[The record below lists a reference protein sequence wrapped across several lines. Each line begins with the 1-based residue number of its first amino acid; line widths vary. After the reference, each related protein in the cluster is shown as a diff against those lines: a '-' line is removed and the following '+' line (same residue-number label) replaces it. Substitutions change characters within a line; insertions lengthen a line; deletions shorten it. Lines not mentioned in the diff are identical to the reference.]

1 MTRTAILSAAF
12 AALLALGLS
21 ACASN
26 NSTTTQS
33 PATAKLTAAR
43 AKLTS
48 DLEACTAA
56 HGYDPTKATGIAE
69 NALAPGELEWRE
81 CAYTAART
89 YARANPA
96 MRLDYELLIT
106 DDRSM
111 TAAVQAGTLTRSER
125 RAKLEA
131 RLADIRAREQQ
142 QLQATEDAAEADHEQ
157 LTNTV
162 ETMRGFAL

>member
-1 MTRTAILSAAF
+1 MTRTAVLSAAF
-12 AALLALGLS
+12 AALFALGLS
-21 ACASN
+21 ACASTN
-26 NSTTTQS
+26 NPQS

-56 HGYDPTKATGIAE
+56 HGYDPTKAGGIAE

-89 YARANPA
+89 YARANPS

-106 DDRSM
+106 EDRSM
-111 TAAVQAGTLTRSER
+111 TAAIQAGTLTRSER

-131 RLADIRAREQQ
+131 RLADVRAREEQQ
-142 QLQATEDAAEADHEQ
+142 MQAAEDAAEADEQQ

>member
-12 AALLALGLS
+12 AALFALGLA

-26 NSTTTQS
+26 NNTAQS

-48 DLEACTAA
+48 DLEGCTTA
-56 HGYDPTKATGIAE
+56 HGYDPNKAAGIAE

-89 YARANPA
+89 YARANPS

-106 DDRSM
+106 EDRSM

-142 QLQATEDAAEADHEQ
+142 QMQAAEDAAEEDQEQ